1 MSVLFSPLSIKS
13 VTIKNRIAISPMCQY
28 SAIDGS
34 PNDWHLVHL
43 GSRAVGGA
51 GLIITEACAVVPE
64 GRITSHDIGI
74 WKDEHIENHK
84 RLTQFIEGQGSVPAI
99 QLAHAGRKA
108 SCDTPWMGGH
118 YLDMDKGGWKI
129 VGPSELPF
137 KKDAPTPYSLSKDE
151 INTVIEAFKLAAAR
165 SLLAGYK
172 IIEIHAAHGYL
183 IHQFLSPLS
192 NHRTDEYGG
201 SFENRTRILI
211 QIVKAINQ
219 VWPKELPIFV
229 RISATDWTTG
239 GWDLEASIQLVNIL
253 KEIGVDLI
261 DTSTAGNIVDATIP
275 VAPGYQVPFAMEIK
289 KQTGILTGAVGLI
302 TEGAQA
308 ETILNN
314 KEADLILIG
323 RSALRNPYFP
333 MQAAKEL
340 NENLK
345 WPLQYERAKI

>member
-118 YLDMDKGGWKI
+118 YLDIDKGGWKI

>member
-289 KQTGILTGAVGLI
+289 KQTGILTGAVGII

>member
-118 YLDMDKGGWKI
+118 YLDIDKGGWKI

-289 KQTGILTGAVGLI
+289 KQTGILTGAVGII

>member
-28 SAIDGS
+28 SATDGF

>member
-28 SAIDGS
+28 SAIDGF

-108 SCDTPWMGGH
+108 SCDTPWMGGL

-129 VGPSELPF
+129 LGPSELPF